1 FQIWQQLMAADGGV
15 QVSGVRGT
23 AEDGTD
29 HVLVGG
35 QGHVQLA
42 RPGAAQH
49 RVLHKGRLVQL
60 AARQGIDRQRA
71 TGGHEALQGTAP
83 AAVRVDGALRFPLTI
98 AEKVLDDEVKGL
110 ATIVLHKEPRIRLD
124 QRGLP
129 WPDAEKASCEGEVEA
144 VQVDARDGNA
154 GEPLAQELHGSTTT
168 HAEQQYPLY
177 TRERGCGQGE
187 QVPYTASGLVPGVV
201 LGVQHAI
208 GVETNAVARRANLV
222 PRTALLATV
231 NNGHAGLRLNAAFY
245 GSRGGRPR
253 MPSPACITGTSV

>member
-1 FQIWQQLMAADGGV
+1 MISYSLRTVCAGSTRGARARQRPASRGARKGLLVYLMCIILHRGFRAVYAIAQLPGFFQICQQLMAADGGV
-15 QVSGVRGT
+15 QVSGVHGT
-23 AEDGTD
+23 AEEGTD

-60 AARQGIDRQRA
+60 AARQGIDRQCA

-177 TRERGCGQGE
+177 TRER
-187 QVPYTASGLVPGVV
+187 
-201 LGVQHAI
+201 
-208 GVETNAVARRANLV
+208 
-222 PRTALLATV
+222 
-231 NNGHAGLRLNAAFY
+231 
-245 GSRGGRPR
+245 
-253 MPSPACITGTSV
+253 